1 MSLKGWLLM
10 AETIYTP
17 DGQSHVLLNIEM
29 FPLIARKYMGEEAEK
44 IVRSMIDKDRELYY
58 KSLTDCDSYEATIDS
73 NNMCFSELLDI
84 LDTAE
89 RELKKNHINRARL
102 RQLIELAQRCIEN
115 RD

>member
-1 MSLKGWLLM
+1 M

-17 DGQSHVLLNIEM
+17 DGQSHVLLNSEM
-29 FPLIARKYMGEEAEK
+29 FPHLVREYMGEDAEK
-44 IVRSMIDKDRELYY
+44 IVVDMMSNDRELYY

>member
-1 MSLKGWLLM
+1 M
-10 AETIYTP
+10 AETIYAP
-17 DGQSHVLLNIEM
+17 DGQSHVLLNSEM
-29 FPLIARKYMGEEAEK
+29 FPRLVREYMAEDVEK
-44 IVRSMIDKDRELYY
+44 IVRNMIDKNRKLCY
-58 KSLTDCDSYEATIDS
+58 KSLTDCESYEATIDS
-73 NNMCFSELLDI
+73 NNMCFLELLDI